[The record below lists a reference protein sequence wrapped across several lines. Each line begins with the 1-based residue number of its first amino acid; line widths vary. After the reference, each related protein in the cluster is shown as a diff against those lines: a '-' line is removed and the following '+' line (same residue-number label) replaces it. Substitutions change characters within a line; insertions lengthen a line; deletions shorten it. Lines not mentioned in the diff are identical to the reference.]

1 MKTKG
6 TIPPKETWWYYHRK
20 DKDSP
25 IEIAKG
31 DANVIFSSTPDT
43 RKMGLGAEI
52 ADLSGSNFI
61 QSKVDFHTREMV
73 RRWDVFEEGGLVG
86 EMETALK
93 RSPAPNIFAQFA
105 DFAEECMTKPS
116 MAVYKGHFSG
126 LAIFLRSCEG
136 RAEESL
142 AILARTAKEGVG

>member
-61 QSKVDFHTREMV
+61 QSKVDFHTREM
-73 RRWDVFEEGGLVG
+73 
-86 EMETALK
+86 ETALK